1 MEYFYCSFYS
11 LTLVKLMFSNAV
23 IEAIK
28 SRRSI
33 RSFEEKTIPEST
45 IQTLLEAGTYA
56 PTAVN
61 AQPWKFTIITDKDF
75 MKNLSNMAKPA
86 LARMLPDTGDEM
98 TISLKKR
105 LTSPETN
112 LFYNAPLLIVVA
124 GTKSPYAVTDCSLA
138 AQNMMLAAY
147 SLGIGSC
154 FIGALM
160 VITSD
165 PKVKTEL
172 GVPEDH
178 DIYAAMIFGY
188 PKETPKAAPP
198 RQKPQILK
206 QIS

>member
-11 LTLVKLMFSNAV
+11 LNLVKLMISNAV

-45 IQTLLEAGTYA
+45 IQTLLEAATYA
-56 PTAVN
+56 PTAIN

-86 LARMLPDTGDEM
+86 LGRMLPDTGDEM

-112 LFYNAPLLIVVA
+112 LFYNALFVVA
-124 GTKSPYAVTDCSLA
+124 GAKSHYSATDCSLA

-154 FIGALM
+154 FIGSMMA
-160 VITSD
+160 IASD

-178 DIYAAMIFGY
+178 DIYAAMVFGY
-188 PKETPKAAPP
+188 PKEKPKAAPP

-206 QIS
+206 QIN